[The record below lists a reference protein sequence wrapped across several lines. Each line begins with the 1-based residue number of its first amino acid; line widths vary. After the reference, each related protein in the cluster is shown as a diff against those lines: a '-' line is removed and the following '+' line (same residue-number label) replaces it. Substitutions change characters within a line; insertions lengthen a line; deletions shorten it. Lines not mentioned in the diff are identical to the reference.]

1 MDYLNKGVKLI
12 KLKLLRNKAVILLII
27 VQIVKVQYINHN
39 VIKLKIIKD
48 GKYLIMELYQEF
60 KRWKNNY
67 CGDQLY
73 VEFTLQN
80 NLKIIKEEYLV
91 KFLFLQK

>member
-12 KLKLLRNKAVILLII
+12 KLKLLRDKAVMLLII
-27 VQIVKVQYINHN
+27 VQLVKVQYINHN
-39 VIKLKIIKD
+39 VMKLKIIKD
-48 GKYLIMELYQEF
+48 GQYLIMELYQES
-60 KRWKNNY
+60 KKWKTKY